1 MAAMLTAD
9 TNAAEPTVSARVARV
24 SLVLLL
30 TINLFNYIDRY
41 ILAAVEPEL
50 RKEFFPQAAGGP
62 AVSAKDELARAMSS
76 TGWLATAFLISYMVT
91 APLFGAIANR
101 MSRWVLI
108 AIAVTVWSLASG
120 ASGLAATFAVLLITR
135 CFVGVGEAGYGP
147 AAPALIAELYS
158 AKNRG
163 FIMALFY
170 MAIPVGSAL
179 GYVFGGLI
187 TAKMDGVGGIHGWR
201 WPFFLVVLPGI
212 ALAIWALMMRKHEPA
227 RHVPAI
233 PAADPAVAA
242 ENGGRPAAKPRFSV
256 RQYLSIFKIPSYTLD
271 TAGMTAMTFAIG
283 GFSFWL
289 PAYLVDHAHVGGDG
303 ASPKEVLSAV
313 NFKFGVIMAVCG
325 ITATLA
331 GGWLGDYFKRHFSG
345 SYFVVSAAGILLS
358 ALFIVLMIHT
368 PFPTAWVWLTLAVF
382 FLFLNTGPSN
392 TILANVT
399 SPANRAQ
406 AFAVNIFVIH
416 ALGDAISPPILGQL
430 VGKYSWNAALY
441 LVVAVMVVASALWL
455 WGAVYLK
462 RDEERAVS
470 GAPVEG
476 RGFPVIEPSEK

>member
-1 MAAMLTAD
+1 MAAMLTTD
-9 TNAAEPTVSARVARV
+9 TNAEPTVSARVARV

-120 ASGLAATFAVLLITR
+120 ASGLAATFTLLLITR

-158 AKNRG
+158 AKHRG

-212 ALAIWALMMRKHEPA
+212 ALAVWAFVMRKHEPA
-227 RHVPAI
+227 RHGSRI
-233 PAADPAVAA
+233 ADVGSRIEGEPTRS
-242 ENGGRPAAKPRFSV
+242 EIRNPKSEIKRFSL

-368 PFPTAWVWLTLAVF
+368 PFPAAWVWLTLAVF

-462 RDEERAVS
+462 RDEARAA
-470 GAPVEG
+470 G
-476 RGFPVIEPSEK
+476 